1 MVQKGNLGDQGRHQ
15 IPGEFEPSKEFVRK
29 TNNVTGNLLLG
40 GPESSPQ
47 PAKERAMSLDTCASV
62 ELAEI
67 RERLR
72 KLESENK
79 WLKRFGVAL
88 GFGLVSLTAFGT
100 SLIRPPAEVVAQR
113 FVVKDQAGRTR
124 AVLGHDG
131 DEGSALALRDGDG
144 KDQVL
149 LRATP
154 GRASSLEFLEYGS
167 TRATFWAGPMGA
179 SALTLYDQGSTGST
193 SLYVR
198 QDRDMGLDLHRGREH
213 SQIAMG
219 PDGILRADV
228 LDSQELTRA
237 RAGRFAVP
245 VQGGSPIGSRRTAL
259 AP

>member
-1 MVQKGNLGDQGRHQ
+1 
-15 IPGEFEPSKEFVRK
+15 
-29 TNNVTGNLLLG
+29 
-40 GPESSPQ
+40 
-47 PAKERAMSLDTCASV
+47 
-62 ELAEI
+62 
-67 RERLR
+67 
-72 KLESENK
+72 
-79 WLKRFGVAL
+79 
-88 GFGLVSLTAFGT
+88 
-100 SLIRPPAEVVAQR
+100 
-113 FVVKDQAGRTR
+113 
-124 AVLGHDG
+124 
-131 DEGSALALRDGDG
+131 
-144 KDQVL
+144 
-149 LRATP
+149 
-154 GRASSLEFLEYGS
+154 
-167 TRATFWAGPMGA
+167 MGA